1 MLKQMNARVDLT
13 EGSILKKLII
23 FSIPM
28 FLGNLFQQF
37 YNLSDALI
45 VGKFADNNAF
55 AAISSTGSFIFLLVG
70 FFMGIAMGASVVI
83 SKFVGAKDPENT
95 KKAIHTV
102 FAFGIVA
109 SILATVIG
117 VVLTPYILTWMDTPK
132 SVYPDSFAYLTIY
145 FGGVSTIIMYN
156 VCMGI
161 MRATGDSAY
170 PLYYLIIS
178 SIINVLL
185 DLLFVAVFS
194 MGVAGAAIATIISQ
208 GISCVLCII
217 RMCRMDDETRL
228 VFKEIKFH
236 KGMLR
241 DTIMIGLPTGL
252 QNSIISIGNIVIQ
265 TNINSFGPNAMSG
278 QGAYAKIEG
287 FGFIPI
293 TCMSMALT
301 TFISQNLGA
310 KQYKR
315 AKRGALIGTLLAV
328 GMAQVIGLTI
338 MFLAEPLLRLFI
350 DDADSISYGLIHAN
364 IASMFFF
371 LLAFSHCASGIL
383 RGCGKAMIP
392 MFTMLSFWCVLR
404 VIYVTVT
411 IQYIPKF
418 QTISWAYPLTWSLS
432 SLVFII
438 ILLFTDWVHGLEKKT
453 VKTLKTV

>member
-1 MLKQMNARVDLT
+1 MIKQMSARVDLT

-28 FLGNLFQQF
+28 FIGNIFQQL
-37 YNLSDALI
+37 YNISDAVI
-45 VGKFADNNAF
+45 IGKFADNNAF
-55 AAISSTGSFIFLLVG
+55 AAISSTGSFIFLLIG

-83 SKFVGAKDPENT
+83 SKYVGAKDPENT

-102 FAFGIVA
+102 FAFGILA
-109 SILATVIG
+109 SILASIIG
-117 VVLTPYILTWMDTPK
+117 VVLTPFILDWMNTPK
-132 SVYPDSFAYLTIY
+132 SVYPESYAYLTIY
-145 FGGVSTIIMYN
+145 FGGVSTVIMYN

-178 SIINVLL
+178 SIINVIL
-185 DLLFVAVFS
+185 DLLFVAVFD
-194 MGVAGAAIATIISQ
+194 MGVTGAAIATIISQ
-208 GISCVLCII
+208 GISAILCIR
-217 RMCRMDDETRL
+217 RMRRMDDETRL
-228 VFKEIKFH
+228 VFTDIKFH
-236 KGMLR
+236 KGMLK

-265 TNINSFGPNAMSG
+265 TNINAFGPNAMSG

-315 AKRGALIGTLLAV
+315 AKRGALIGTVLAV
-328 GMAQVIGLTI
+328 GMAQVIGVTI
-338 MFLAEPLLRLFI
+338 MVFANPLLRLFI
-350 DDADSISYGLIHAN
+350 DEKESISYGLIHAN
-364 IASMFFF
+364 ITSLFYF

-383 RGCGKAMIP
+383 RGCGKAIIP

-411 IQYIPKF
+411 IQFIPIF

-438 ILLFTDWVHGLEKKT
+438 ILLFTDWIHGLEKKT
-453 VKTLKTV
+453 VQTI